1 MDIGPRAF
9 LNQLPTI
16 LNAIAEAHFVAIDL
30 ELSGIPTRKSRAPGE
45 DIIKPNLQ
53 SRYEETKLAA
63 EKYQI
68 LQLGITC
75 VGEDR
80 DKGTYTFHTCRMK
93 HRLTI
98 IVRHLHCSAV

>member
-1 MDIGPRAF
+1 MDIGPRNF

-30 ELSGIPTRKSRAPGE
+30 ELSGIPTRKPRAPGE
-45 DIIKPNLQ
+45 DIVKPNLQ

-63 EKYQI
+63 EKYQV

-80 DKGTYTFHTCRMK
+80 DKGTYASYTCRMN
-93 HRLTI
+93 HRLTS
-98 IVRHLHCSAV
+98 VRHLHCSAL